1 MWHLLLNQNP
11 QADKPTNHWVWFSP
25 CRIGNY
31 NQFKSRSN
39 ITSWVVFFVCLFVF
53 CFFVCFSQ
61 RRLKYLQQYLK
72 AYYETT
78 QGPRWLSNRES
89 ACNAGDT
96 GSIPEWGKSPGGEHG
111 NSLQYSCLG
120 NCMDRG
126 AWWATVHGISKSQT

>member
-1 MWHLLLNQNP
+1 MAPLAKPKPISRQTNQPLGLVFSLQNWKLQP
-11 QADKPTNHWVWFSP
+11 IQIQKP
-25 CRIGNY
+25 Y
-31 NQFKSRSN
+31 N
-39 ITSWVVFFVCLFVF
+39 VLGGFVCLFVF

-72 AYYETT
+72 AYYETI

-120 NCMDRG
+120 NYMDRG